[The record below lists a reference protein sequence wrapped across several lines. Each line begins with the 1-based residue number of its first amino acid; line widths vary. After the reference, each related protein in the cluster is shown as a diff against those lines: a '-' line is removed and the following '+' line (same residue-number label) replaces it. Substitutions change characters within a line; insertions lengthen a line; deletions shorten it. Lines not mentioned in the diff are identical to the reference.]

1 MEKGVYPVLLLDD
14 VFSELDV
21 ERRKYLGR
29 SFSKMQTII
38 TSTDLLGL
46 EELERINKSVFYID
60 KGEIIYEE

>member
-1 MEKGVYPVLLLDD
+1 
-14 VFSELDV
+14 
-21 ERRKYLGR
+21 
-29 SFSKMQTII
+29 MQTII